1 MSQIIDTAEPDPSVV
16 SYRLLDQ
23 ITDLLICSRCFRR
36 NVRRPTRTV
45 ISGRCRPLAVC
56 PECSGTAKARGTATV
71 VSLRS

>member
-1 MSQIIDTAEPDPSVV
+1 MNPSRDVAEQGPAEV

-45 ISGRCRPLAVC
+45 LSGKCRPLAVC
-56 PECSGTAKARGTATV
+56 PQCSGQKNPHGTARV

>member
-1 MSQIIDTAEPDPSVV
+1 MSQISDIAEPQPSVV

-56 PECSGTAKARGTATV
+56 PECSGKAKPGGAARV
-71 VSLRS
+71 ISLRG